1 MGVAK
6 EKTHAAI
13 EKLAW
18 EFLIAP
24 AANFKQQIWVSLLD
38 ITLSLLCNISQK
50 LQSKN
55 IKLINTNTRQAQ
67 NSIDND
73 FNTLF
78 KTLPSSRNYFP
89 AGVAGSIHSRL
100 FPKSSLHFIPSSH
113 AAHWLSKVPKE
124 VVDGESTVWNN
135 KGSITSTGF
144 VKEAAEAYSNQFKN
158 DTKSFLNARAEE
170 LVPGGLMVIILPSLA
185 YGVAISHASEVKLFD
200 LLGS

>member
-1 MGVAK
+1 MFFND
-6 EKTHAAI
+6 H
-13 EKLAW
+13 
-18 EFLIAP
+18 
-24 AANFKQQIWVSLLD
+24 
-38 ITLSLLCNISQK
+38 
-50 LQSKN
+50 
-55 IKLINTNTRQAQ
+55 
-67 NSIDND
+67 IDND

-144 VKEAAEAYSNQFKN
+144 VKEVAEAYSNQFKN
-158 DTKSFLNARAEE
+158 DTESFLNAGAEE
-170 LVPGGLMVIILPSLA
+170 LVPGGLSVILLPSLPNA
-185 YGVAISHASEVKLFD
+185 VAVSHTSEGKLFD
-200 LLGS
+200 LLESCLVDWAKLVGTKDCFADKDPSKISLLTKLPKNSITISLLTKTLP